1 MSGIAGAALVVTI
14 VLGLASALTWRA
26 WRFDRQALAAFVI
39 GLPLSYLLNLF
50 VKTPVTLAVESLTW
64 PTGSGTP
71 PWGFLILAL
80 LIAPLIEEAAK
91 LLPLG
96 LAEARSAPLH
106 RVASFRVGMA
116 SGFGFGLGEAWYFAW
131 AISRTGAYTA
141 LPLVYFSAYISE
153 RLVIAFG
160 HGVMTAVAASAFG
173 GTTSRLGGYV
183 YAVAL
188 HALLNLGPLGY
199 QAGLIGTTPKNALM
213 LVSIVALSLALE
225 KMRSLLIA

>member
-1 MSGIAGAALVVTI
+1 MSGIAGAALVVTL

-26 WRFDRQALAAFVI
+26 WEYDRQVSAAFVI

-50 VKTPVTLAVESLTW
+50 VKTPVTLAAERLTW
-64 PTGSGTP
+64 PADSSLP

-80 LIAPLIEEAAK
+80 FIAPLTEEGAK

-96 LAEARSAPLH
+96 LAEVRSAPLH
-106 RVASFRVGMA
+106 PAASFRVGMA
-116 SGFGFGLGEAWYFAW
+116 SGLGFGLGEAWYLAW
-131 AISRTGAYTA
+131 AISRGQAYTA

-160 HGVMTAVAASAFG
+160 HGVMTSIAASGFG
-173 GTTSRLGGYV
+173 GTRSTLGGYV

-199 QAGLIGTTPKNALM
+199 QAGLIGVAAKNALM
-213 LVSIVALSLALE
+213 LVSIIAISLALE
-225 KMRSLLIA
+225 KARRLLIT